1 MLMFKKFGILGALSE
16 LLEPHFFG
24 RTGALK
30 FGTIGV
36 HRSLSLFNIAICP
49 DVLEEWFHVAEGLKG
64 LQVIHGTL
72 TPTIFLEKK
81 RIANEYKFGV

>member
-1 MLMFKKFGILGALSE
+1 MFKKFGILGALSE

-36 HRSLSLFNIAICP
+36 HLQQQQQPSLFQTRNNK
-49 DVLEEWFHVAEGLKG
+49 KG
-64 LQVIHGTL
+64 RQD
-72 TPTIFLEKK
+72 EKK
-81 RIANEYKFGV
+81 AIRRRP